1 MGTRNAMM
9 NLRSGRTKGAEISV
23 IGQLRRRLA
32 RALLACA
39 STGVALPLH
48 AAQVCALPG
57 SAGNVA
63 ISGTVNTYYAAQAG
77 SYGPGSSSIPIDVG
91 SQQGAAAVIQPGD
104 LVLVIQMQ
112 CANINYSNSTSYG
125 DGAAGEPAN
134 GYTDPSDCLAGRHE
148 FIRAGAATTANA
160 IDLTGSSLTFRY
172 VQAAATPTTGRRS
185 MQVVRVPQYL
195 TATVS
200 GTVSAAPW
208 NGRSGGIVVL
218 DVANTLT
225 LSAGINADGM
235 GFRGGGGRARG
246 QNDAQERFISSTDLV
261 HGTKGEGIVGT
272 PRYVSEKR
280 DVGTGLTTTI
290 TDLGA
295 GWGGY
300 PDGTASNGDY
310 ARGAPGTAGGGG
322 AFWNTASDNG
332 GGGGGGNGGAGGRGA
347 AGWRSAG
354 YAGINS
360 TYSNLREKKWGFGGS
375 AFLAPS
381 IGRLVLGGG
390 GGAGDN
396 NANSAAGASAG
407 AAGGGIVMVR
417 AGTLVGSG
425 AITARGARAPD
436 NASNDGSGGG
446 GAGGSVVLI
455 ATTWSGSPSVDVSG
469 GRGGDAWINGSSA
482 HGNGGGGGG
491 GVVIR
496 NGAASSALAG
506 GAQGLTNTVQGQP
519 AGAAHG
525 AAAGSSGIDQLISA
539 GNDTVGTHVGRTC
552 KADLRITKTNTPGVN
567 GELDQGSD
575 TVIRGATTTYT
586 ITVHNNGPMTAVNA
600 TITDSAS
607 GLQNCAYVS
616 GSLATT
622 GAVTTPAP
630 SSLTYA
636 NLSGAGVQIPSMAA
650 NSQMSFQVRCDVP

>member
-91 SQQGAAAVIQPGD
+91 SRQGAAAVIQPGD

-112 CANINYSNSTSYG
+112 CANINYINSTSYG

-225 LSAGINADGM
+225 LSGGINVDGM
-235 GFRGGGGRARG
+235 GFRGGGGRSRS
-246 QNDAQERFISSTDLV
+246 QVDPQERFISSSDLV
-261 HGTKGEGIVGT
+261 HATKGEGIAGT

-280 DVGTGLTTTI
+280 DVSSGLAATI
-290 TDLGA
+290 TDLGT

-300 PDGTASNGDY
+300 PNGTASTGDF

-322 AFWNTASDNG
+322 AFWNATSDNG

-360 TYSNLREKKWGFGGS
+360 TYSNLPEKKWGFGGS

-496 NGAASSALAG
+496 SGPAVSVVAG
-506 GAQGLTNTVQGQP
+506 GANGLTNTVQGQP
-519 AGAAHG
+519 GGAAHG
-525 AAAGSSGIDQLISA
+525 AAAGSAGINQLIPAS
-539 GNDTVGTHVGRTC
+539 GDTVGTHVGRTC
-552 KADLRITKTNTPGVN
+552 KSDLWITKSNTPGIN
-567 GELDQGSD
+567 GEVDQTSD
-575 TVIRGATTTYT
+575 TVTKGATTTYT
-586 ITVHNNGPMTAVNA
+586 ITVHNDGPMTAVDAMLTDTA
-600 TITDSAS
+600 T
-607 GLQNCAYVS
+607 GLQNCAYVA
-616 GSLATT
+616 GSLQTT
-622 GAVTTPAP
+622 GTVIPPAT
-630 SSLTYA
+630 SALTYA
-636 NLSGAGVQIPSMAA
+636 NLSGTGVKIPSMA
-650 NSQMSFQVRCDVP
+650 SGSTLSFRIQCDVP

>member
-1 MGTRNAMM
+1 MM
-9 NLRSGRTKGAEISV
+9 TLQCRRTKTSGVAVSGR
-23 IGQLRRRLA
+23 LRGRLA
-32 RALLACA
+32 CVLLACA
-39 STGVALPLH
+39 STVAALPLH

-57 SAGNVA
+57 SAGNAV

-77 SYGPGSSSIPIDVG
+77 SYGPGSTSIPLDVS
-91 SQQGAAAVIQPGD
+91 SQQGAAEIMRPGD

-112 CANINYSNSTSYG
+112 CANINFSNSTSYG
-125 DGAAGEPAN
+125 DGMGGEPAS
-134 GYTDPSDCLAGRHE
+134 GYTEPANCQAGRHE
-148 FIRAGAATTANA
+148 FIRAGAATTASA
-160 IDLTGSSLTFRY
+160 IDLTGSSLSYSY
-172 VQAAATPTTGRRS
+172 VQAAATPATGRRS

-195 TATVS
+195 SATVS
-200 GTVSAAPW
+200 STISAAPW

-354 YAGINS
+354 YADINS
-360 TYSNLREKKWGFGGS
+360 TYSNLPEKKWGFGGS

-436 NASNDGSGGG
+436 NALNDGSGGG

-496 NGAASSALAG
+496 SGPAVSVVAG
-506 GAQGLTNTVQGQP
+506 GANGLTNTVQGQP
-519 AGAAHG
+519 GGAAHG
-525 AAAGSSGIDQLISA
+525 AAAGNAGINQLIPAS
-539 GNDTVGTHVGRTC
+539 GDTVGTHVGRTC
-552 KADLRITKTNTPGVN
+552 KSDLWITKSNTPGIN
-567 GELDQGSD
+567 GEVDQTSD
-575 TVIRGATTTYT
+575 TVTKGATTTYT
-586 ITVHNNGPMTAVNA
+586 ITVHNDGPMTAVDA
-600 TITDSAS
+600 MLTDTTT

-616 GSLATT
+616 GSLQTNGTVMPPATS
-622 GAVTTPAP
+622 A
-630 SSLTYA
+630 LTYA
-636 NLSGAGVQIPSMAA
+636 NLSGTGVKIPSMA
-650 NSQMSFQVRCDVP
+650 SGSTLSFRIQCEVP